1 MKAPLLSISEA
12 ARLTGKARETVMRA
26 ARGLKFEK
34 GPKNAKKYDANAL
47 LTSIYCGNE
56 AAVDWEAEEAFKR
69 GEW

>member
-12 ARLTGKARETVMRA
+12 ARLTGKARETVMHA

-34 GPKNAKKYDANAL
+34 GPKNSKRYNANAL
-47 LTSIYCGNE
+47 LTSIYCGNQR
-56 AAVDWEAEEAFKR
+56 AIDWEQEEAFKR